1 MSTNM
6 YEICAIMRA
15 TEDDTYA
22 DREVD
27 EFFKRGSLKIVKQVD
42 AKELNQILAEP
53 GIARVVII
61 DTGVVRGLQT
71 KTEQTANP
79 HKGSGKFVRNLCPC
93 DGSAVFGWNKV

>member
-1 MSTNM
+1 M

-15 TEDDTYA
+15 TEDDPYA
-22 DREVD
+22 DREVE
-27 EFFKRGSLKIVKQVD
+27 EFFNGRSLKTVKQVD

-71 KTEQTANP
+71 KNEQTANP
-79 HKGSGKFVRNLCPC
+79 HKASGKFVRSLCPC
-93 DGSAVFGWNKV
+93 DCAAVFGWNKI